1 MDRPESPRRHSSSGS
16 PFEREDRRRAS
27 RPGGAPDEEALSPL
41 SASSPGN
48 QRAADV
54 LAEIGAEFNRLRE
67 GSRTTAFGALQKKLW
82 AHVDVLVPST
92 VTLKDFIGLSIDIE
106 SFIKSDTGTTT
117 EEPLEVF
124 RKFLDEDAPLST
136 GSRPRKAN

>member
-1 MDRPESPRRHSSSGS
+1 MDRPEQERGRSSRSSSFLDKDG
-16 PFEREDRRRAS
+16 RRAGS
-27 RPGGAPDEEALSPL
+27 IGREADEEALQALSPTET
-41 SASSPGN
+41 SE
-48 QRAADV
+48 RAASV
-54 LAEIGAEFNRLRE
+54 LKEIGDEFNRLRE
-67 GSRTTAFGALQKKLW
+67 GSRTTAFGSLQKKLW

-124 RKFLDEDAPLST
+124 RKFLDSPDKAPL
-136 GSRPRKAN
+136 PKKVN

>member
-1 MDRPESPRRHSSSGS
+1 MDRPEQERGRSSRSSSFLDKDG
-16 PFEREDRRRAS
+16 RRAGS
-27 RPGGAPDEEALSPL
+27 IGREADEEAFQALSPTET
-41 SASSPGN
+41 SE
-48 QRAADV
+48 RAASV
-54 LAEIGAEFNRLRE
+54 LKEIGDEFNRLRE
-67 GSRTTAFGALQKKLW
+67 GSRTTAFGSLQKKLW

-124 RKFLDEDAPLST
+124 RKFLDSPDKAPL
-136 GSRPRKAN
+136 PKKVN